1 MRSPSLT
8 ARARRRAATRHASSS
23 GAPSAFSEGERKPE
37 APWGETPR
45 FASTR
50 AHSGSTPAFCA
61 SSETRS
67 ASGSTNRH
75 RAKQV
80 LPDPGTAKEY
90 ASLLYSGAL
99 LVIGPIASALNQRA
113 QGSQRPLDDLG
124 GERALLPLFERE
136 FAGVG
141 LVQLE
146 HPLHLGGEAAAVD
159 LEVYL
164 VVAQQAVAVNVR
176 RAHRGPDAVYGSGL
190 GVDHDV
196 PVAEDPHAR
205 LQKLVEVTPAEP
217 VGGNVVR
224 VLRYED
230 LDVHAP
236 PGRLDEAGPHRP
248 VGDEVGVGEVDLLVG
263 PVYGLQIHGPD
274 REDPHVRVVAV
285 EHGGRVPRAPPA
297 VLQLREFRGAV
308 GVPEVHEVVLHLA
321 GPEAPDPDVRVA
333 PARRVERA
341 DVVAAQ
347 ESYPSVHGH
356 QVAVVPEDVARVR
369 QVGRPPERPEV
380 ERVDLLREPLERR
393 GNDHVRQPVEDH
405 AHLDPLAGLA
415 RQSLNEAAA
424 HLITLPD
431 KRPDED
437 LAFGAFDLLQHRLVE
452 PDAVG
457 IELQP
462 AVAGLDLDLGLVH
475 PREPLARFVTA
486 LADLGQRN
494 QDADERD
501 LHRRERHEDPDAQL
515 PRARERPPNGG
526 EHATIILEALPAAE
540 TGDEGL
546 GLLDGAPPY
555 LGELLVA
562 HPLLATLEVE
572 HGGPAHRDSARVAD
586 GRRGCPASDRNQLDD
601 LPRERPQPEARGQHP
616 EELPRPVHRELLPVG
631 GGDVQDHPG
640 LVRGH
645 YRHVRARDGQGP
657 DHGVLPGVLADDLLA
672 DRPSERRI
680 ALRERDQVVFVEC
693 PHDAGHQLLEQ
704 SFLSPGGQCGLTRL
718 LDSLPGERELVPR
731 DGEDDL
737 CPLDHSLRAEKSGD
751 LIRPGRVPGD
761 GQGRLFPGSLAG
773 FVEYPVYVSEAHQA
787 FAFLPPSAT
796 QTDVKL
802 ILDLFQIYYVQATG
816 WFQPGGELLA
826 APA

>member
-113 QGSQRPLDDLG
+113 QGSQRPLGDLG
-124 GERALLPLFERE
+124 GEGAPLPLFERE
-136 FAGVG
+136 FSGVG

-146 HPLHLGGEAAAVD
+146 HTLHLGGVAAAVD

-164 VVAQQAVAVNVR
+164 VVAEQAVAVYVR
-176 RAHRGPDAVYGSGL
+176 RAHRGPHAVYGGGL

-205 LQKLVEVTPAEP
+205 LQKLVEVAPAEP
-217 VGGNVVR
+217 VGGDVVR
-224 VLRYED
+224 VLRQKY
-230 LDVHAP
+230 LDINAP
-236 PGRLDEAGPHRP
+236 PGGLDEAGPHRP
-248 VGDEVGVGEVDLLVG
+248 VGDEVGVGEVDVLAG
-263 PVYGLQIHGPD
+263 PVYGLQVHGPD

-285 EHGGRVPRAPPA
+285 EYGGRVPRAPPA
-297 VLQLREFRGAV
+297 VLQLREVRGAV
-308 GVPEVHEVVLHLA
+308 GVPEVREVVLHLA

-333 PARRVERA
+333 PARRVEGT

-347 ESYPSVHGH
+347 EGHPPVHGN
-356 QVAVVPEDVARVR
+356 QVAVVAEDVARVR

-393 GNDHVRQPVEDH
+393 GNERVSQPVEDY
-405 AHLDPLAGLA
+405 AHLDPLAGFASEGLH
-415 RQSLNEAAA
+415 ETAA

-431 KRPDED
+431 ERPDED
-437 LAFGAFDLLQHRLVE
+437 VVFGALDLLQHRLVE

-457 IELQP
+457 VELQP
-462 AVAGLDLDLGLVH
+462 AASGLELYLGLVL
-475 PREPLARFVTA
+475 PGESLARPAATF
-486 LADLGQRN
+486 ADLGQRRQN
-494 QDADERD
+494 PHQRSLYHGQGEKGSDT
-501 LHRRERHEDPDAQL
+501 QL
-515 PRARERPPNGG
+515 PRTREHPTKGG
-526 EHATIILEALPAAE
+526 EHADDYIRRVAGTGLPAAQP
-540 TGDEGL
+540 GDEDPS
-546 GLLDGAPPY
+546 LLDGAASY
-555 LGELLVA
+555 LGELLVT
-562 HPLLATLEVE
+562 HPLLAALEIE
-572 HGGPAHRDSARVAD
+572 DGGATHRDGARVAD
-586 GRRGCPASDRNQLDD
+586 GRRGRPACDRDQLDD
-601 LPRERPQPEARGQHP
+601 LSGERPQPEARGQHP
-616 EELPRPVHRELLPVG
+616 EELLGPVHRELLSVG
-631 GGDVQDHPG
+631 GGDVQDHSG

-645 YRHVRARDGQGP
+645 DRHVRAGNGQAP

-672 DRPSERRI
+672 DRPPERRV
-680 ALRERDQVVFVEC
+680 ALRERDQVVLVES

-704 SFLSPGGQCGLTRL
+704 GSVSP
-718 LDSLPGERELVPR
+718 
-731 DGEDDL
+731 
-737 CPLDHSLRAEKSGD
+737 
-751 LIRPGRVPGD
+751 
-761 GQGRLFPGSLAG
+761 
-773 FVEYPVYVSEAHQA
+773 
-787 FAFLPPSAT
+787 
-796 QTDVKL
+796 
-802 ILDLFQIYYVQATG
+802 
-816 WFQPGGELLA
+816 
-826 APA
+826 